1 MNRLFA
7 EVCRDRGISAL
18 WGCGERGSRTLRLTT
33 LIDSAYQCESI
44 SESCKSRVL
53 WTNRPSTCAF
63 SKFLLLQDLFYNIY
77 LPTFV
82 VFNVQRLFSIGGVF
96 ESGVFAVAAEVQLL
110 TPPCCHG
117 GTLTLSATEV
127 EDIPC
132 EIA

>member
-1 MNRLFA
+1 MW
-7 EVCRDRGISAL
+7 E
-18 WGCGERGSRTLRLTT
+18 CGERGSRTLRLTT
-33 LIDSAYQCESI
+33 QRLLIQRISASP
-44 SESCKSRVL
+44 SLNPVSRECYGL
-53 WTNRPSTCAF
+53 TCTAF
-63 SKFLLLQDLFYNIY
+63 SKFLLLQDLFDNIY

-96 ESGVFAVAAEVQLL
+96 ESGVFGVAAEVQLL

-132 EIA
+132 EIALAVY